1 MLLLKTFCHLLK
13 TPIRY
18 ALVLQTSGQIG
29 TGLISDEEKRLISLT
44 PEEGHWHCYS
54 SFLQMPKYVNFRIID
69 LLPSLNISNR
79 VILL

>member
-1 MLLLKTFCHLLK
+1 VVFQTF
-13 TPIRY
+13 
-18 ALVLQTSGQIG
+18 GQIG

-69 LLPSLNISNR
+69 LLPSLNISNQGQM
-79 VILL
+79 L